1 MRDPHFRWQAGSSLP
16 CHSFHRMLVSGA
28 SISTLIHK
36 KKGTSA
42 ERWKS
47 KSCTPISTLLFAT
60 SAKVGPS
67 SFLTDDQNPCA
78 RNQVSHKAQMIKIY
92 ALEIR
97 SQITSV
103 EPDGKGSFSNSN
115 SAIYISSDRKYY
127 QLLRDCRRSSLLN
140 SKNDEFVI
148 ARLICL
154 GSFSARKRTLA
165 KIKF

>member
-1 MRDPHFRWQAGSSLP
+1 
-16 CHSFHRMLVSGA
+16 MLSEENLSRGKGP
-28 SISTLIHK
+28 STP
-36 KKGTSA
+36 TP
-42 ERWKS
+42 
-47 KSCTPISTLLFAT
+47 SCTPISTLLFAT

-154 GSFSARKRTLA
+154 GSFSARKQTLT
-165 KIKF
+165 KIQF